1 MLLSIAAEARMG
13 GGGVGFAVVCEAEE
27 EKSGFRG
34 DFCDAMSRLSNS
46 REMPD
51 LM

>member
-1 MLLSIAAEARMG
+1 VWEVEERAKE
-13 GGGVGFAVVCEAEE
+13 FAVVCEAEE